1 MDNNTTI
8 KVGFVSL
15 GCPKNLLNTERMLS
29 MLANEGFELVA
40 EDTEADVVVINTCA
54 FIESAKKEAIDN
66 ILDVA
71 WLKEHHTLKGIVVTG
86 CLPQRY
92 GEEILKELPEVNC
105 ILGTG
110 SFDRICGAVR
120 AAYAG
125 ESFCALDPAE
135 EIPLGGERVV
145 TTPAHFAYLQ
155 IAEGCDNCCSYCV
168 IPSIRGHFRSRP
180 MGELVEEATELASLG
195 VKELCLIAQD
205 TTRYGEDLYGTYAL
219 DSLITEISEIEG
231 IEWIRLLYCYPDR
244 ITDGLIDVIAENPK
258 VVKYLDMPIQH
269 INDEVLSRMNRRDT
283 RAGIEGVIRKL
294 RERVPEIILRTT
306 VIVGFPGETE
316 KQFEELRKFLKET
329 RFERLGVFPYSR
341 EEGTPAHDLPGQIPE
356 KTKEKRQEILM
367 EQQERIHNECNERFL
382 GKTLRVLC
390 EGYDQVAESFYG
402 RSFADAYEIDGKVY
416 FSSSRNVR
424 EGQFIDVRIDEV
436 LDYDLLGKAI

>member
-1 MDNNTTI
+1 MDNNATI

-92 GEEILKELPEVNC
+92 GEEILRELPEVNC

-110 SFDRICGAVR
+110 SFDRICSAVR

-125 ESFCALDPAE
+125 ESFCALDPADD
-135 EIPLGGERVV
+135 IPLDGERVV

-180 MGELVEEATELASLG
+180 MGELVAEAEELASLG

-219 DSLITEISEIEG
+219 DSLITAISEIEG

-244 ITDGLIDVIAENPK
+244 ITDGLIDVMAENPK

-283 RAGIEGVIRKL
+283 RAGIEEVIRKL
-294 RERVPEIILRTT
+294 REKVPEIILRTT

-316 KQFEELRKFLKET
+316 KQFEELRKFLKDT

-341 EEGTPAHDLPGQIPE
+341 EEGTPAYDLPGQIPE

-402 RSFADAYEIDGKVY
+402 RSFADAFEIDGKIY

-424 EGQFIDVRIDEV
+424 EGQFVDVRIDEV
-436 LDYDLLGKAI
+436 LDYDLLGKAV

>member
-1 MDNNTTI
+1 MENNTTI

-125 ESFCALDPAE
+125 ESFCALDPADDVS
-135 EIPLGGERVV
+135 LGGERVV

-180 MGELVEEATELASLG
+180 MGELVEEAEELASLG

-219 DSLITEISEIEG
+219 DSLITAISEIEG

-283 RAGIEGVIRKL
+283 RAGVEEVIRKL
-294 RERVPEIILRTT
+294 REKVPEIILRTT

-316 KQFEELRKFLKET
+316 KQFEELRKFLKDT

-341 EEGTPAHDLPGQIPE
+341 EEGTPAFDLPGQIPE

-402 RSFADAYEIDGKVY
+402 RSYADAYEIDGKIY

-424 EGQFIDVRIDEV
+424 EGQFVDVRIDEV
-436 LDYDLLGKAI
+436 LDYDLLGKAV

>member
-1 MDNNTTI
+1 MENNTTI

-15 GCPKNLLNTERMLS
+15 GCPKNLLNTERMLAL
-29 MLANEGFELVA
+29 LAAEGFELVA

-71 WLKEHHTLKGIVVTG
+71 WLKEHHTLKGIVATG

-110 SFDRICGAVR
+110 SFDRICDAVR
-120 AAYAG
+120 AAYTG
-125 ESFCALDPAE
+125 ESFCALDPADE
-135 EIPLGGERVV
+135 VPFGGERVV
-145 TTPAHFAYLQ
+145 TTPEHFAYLQ

-180 MGELVEEATELASLG
+180 MGELVEEAEELASLG

-219 DSLITEISEIEG
+219 DSLITELSAIEG

-244 ITDGLIDVIAENPK
+244 ITDGLIDVIAENDK

-283 RAGIEGVIRKL
+283 RAGITEVIRKL
-294 RERVPEIILRTT
+294 RERVPGIVLRTT

-341 EEGTPAHDLPGQIPE
+341 EEGTPAYDLPGQIPE

-382 GKTLRVLC
+382 GQTLRVLC

-402 RSFADAYEIDGKVY
+402 RSYADAYEIDGKVY

-424 EGQFIDVRIDEV
+424 EGQFVDVRIDEV
-436 LDYDLLGKAI
+436 LDYDLLGKAM

>member
-1 MDNNTTI
+1 MENNTTI

-125 ESFCALDPAE
+125 ESFCALDPADDVS
-135 EIPLGGERVV
+135 LGGERVV

-180 MGELVEEATELASLG
+180 MGELVEEAEELASLG

-219 DSLITEISEIEG
+219 DSLITELSEIEG

-283 RAGIEGVIRKL
+283 RAGIEEVIRKL
-294 RERVPEIILRTT
+294 REKVPEIILRTT

-341 EEGTPAHDLPGQIPE
+341 EEGTPAYDLPGQIPE

-402 RSFADAYEIDGKVY
+402 RSYADAYEIDGKIY

-424 EGQFIDVRIDEV
+424 EGQFVDVRIDEV
-436 LDYDLLGKAI
+436 LDYDLLGKAV

>member
-1 MDNNTTI
+1 MENNTTI

-29 MLANEGFELVA
+29 MLASEGFELVA

-120 AAYAG
+120 AAYEG
-125 ESFCALDPAE
+125 RNFCAIDPVDDVVF
-135 EIPLGGERVV
+135 GGERVV

-168 IPSIRGHFRSRP
+168 IPSLRGHFRSRP
-180 MGELVEEATELASLG
+180 MGELVEEAQELASLG

-219 DSLITEISEIEG
+219 DSLITELSEIEG

-244 ITDGLIDVIAENPK
+244 ITDGLIDVIAENDK

-283 RAGIEGVIRKL
+283 RAGIEEVIRKM
-294 RERVPEIILRTT
+294 RQRVPGIVLRTT

-316 KQFEELRKFLKET
+316 KQFEELRKFLKDA

-341 EEGTPAHDLPGQIPE
+341 EEGTPAYDLPGQIPE

-382 GKTLRVLC
+382 GQTLKVLC

-402 RSFADAYEIDGKVY
+402 RSFADAFEIDGKVY

-424 EGQFIDVRIDEV
+424 EGQFVDVRIDEV

>member
-92 GEEILKELPEVNC
+92 GEEILEELPEVNC

>member
-71 WLKEHHTLKGIVVTG
+71 WLKEHHTLRGIVVTG

-125 ESFCALDPAE
+125 ESFCALDPADDVS
-135 EIPLGGERVV
+135 LGGERVV

-180 MGELVEEATELASLG
+180 MGELVEEAEELASLG

-219 DSLITEISEIEG
+219 DSLITAISEIEG

-283 RAGIEGVIRKL
+283 RAGIEEVIRKL

-316 KQFEELRKFLKET
+316 KQFEELWKFLKDA
-329 RFERLGVFPYSR
+329 RFERLGAFTYSR
-341 EEGTPAHDLPGQIPE
+341 EEGTPAFDLPGQIPE
-356 KTKEKRQEILM
+356 KIKERRQEILM

-402 RSFADAYEIDGKVY
+402 RSYADAYEIDGKIY

-424 EGQFIDVRIDEV
+424 EGQFVDVRIDEV
-436 LDYDLLGKAI
+436 LDYDLLGKAV

>member
-1 MDNNTTI
+1 MDNNTII

-125 ESFCALDPAE
+125 ESFCALDPADD
-135 EIPLGGERVV
+135 IPLGGERVV

-180 MGELVEEATELASLG
+180 MGELVEEAEELASLG

-219 DSLITEISEIEG
+219 DSLITALSEIEG

-244 ITDGLIDVIAENPK
+244 ITDGLIDVIAENDK

-283 RAGIEGVIRKL
+283 RAGIEEVIRKL
-294 RERVPEIILRTT
+294 RSRVPEIILRTT

-316 KQFEELRKFLKET
+316 KQFEELREFLKET

-402 RSFADAYEIDGKVY
+402 RSFADAFEIDGKIY

-424 EGQFIDVRIDEV
+424 EGQFVDVRIDEV
-436 LDYDLLGKAI
+436 LDYDLLGKAV